1 MASTTFTRAIEV
13 YDGSARPAWRNAL
26 ARWQW
31 AQLSGTSEFSEVTP
45 TTNPGGAYRGRL
57 DAWNGFTAKD
67 SAVYTAGMGG
77 HTDYA
82 GNEAYKLDLS
92 VASPA
97 WVILRQPTPAAYL
110 TYGTQASNAPYCLQE
125 PDGKIRPSS
134 AHLYYALHAI
144 GNELI
149 RTDNGSQWGDGNSSD
164 DKCVAFDLSTN
175 DWRPPGTYPD
185 SPAGPYATARCIDP
199 RDNTIY
205 YAGSTHLHKRHPTT
219 GVYTQLASWP
229 ENATAVYYRASAVDT
244 TRNKVVFFGN
254 AYIPSNGG
262 LVYDIT
268 SGTMSAITFSGTGV
282 SNVVAQ
288 SGHSAWYDSGL
299 DRFLVKTDSG
309 STIYTVNPVTWE
321 CAVLSTTGGS
331 SITNAANGVFNKFV
345 YVPSLGGYYY
355 QPNHASNGWFL
366 ASE

>member
-1 MASTTFTRAIEV
+1 MTSISFTRAIEV
-13 YDGSARPAWRNAL
+13 YDGSARPAWRNTL

-31 AQLSGTSEFSEVTP
+31 TQLSGTAAFSGVTP
-45 TTNPGGAYRGRL
+45 TVTTGLGSLYTRI
-57 DAWNGFTAKD
+57 DAWNGFCAKESLVLTA
-67 SAVYTAGMGG
+67 AAGG
-77 HTDYA
+77 HADYA

-92 VASPA
+92 ASTPA
-97 WVILRQPTPAAYL
+97 WVILRQPTAAAYL
-110 TYGTQASNAPYCLQE
+110 TWDEDYYL
-125 PDGKIRPSS
+125 DGRPS
-134 AHLYYALHAI
+134 ATHQYYSQYAI
-144 GNELI
+144 GNEIIL
-149 RTDNGSQWGDGNSSD
+149 TDNGSVWGSGNHSND
-164 DKCVAFDLSTN
+164 ECVAFDLITN
-175 DWRPPGTYPD
+175 DWKPQGTYPD

-205 YAGSTHLHKRHPTT
+205 YAGSTRLHKRHPTT

-331 SITNAANGVFNKFV
+331 SITNAVNGVFNKFV